1 MPLNQGLKEG
11 DVFAGYTIVRQLGS
25 GGMGE
30 VYLAQHPRLPR
41 RDALKVLPAAL
52 TSDAAYRQRFSRE
65 ADIAA
70 ELWHPHIVGIH
81 DRGEFEGQ
89 LWLSMDYVEGTD
101 AAELLRTRYPYGL
114 PTDEVF
120 EIVAAVADA
129 LDYAHL
135 RGLLHRDVKPANI
148 LLTDADPKARR
159 ILLAD
164 FGIAKE
170 VGDISGLTATN
181 MVVGTT
187 AYAAPEQLM
196 GSDIDGRADQYAL
209 GCTAFHLLTGGA
221 PYQNSNPAVVIT
233 QHLSA
238 PPPLLGERRPELAE
252 LNDVITKVL
261 AKDPE
266 DRYPSC
272 ADFAAALTGQPAAAA
287 AATVAAP
294 AAGAPTPDVTAPQ
307 PSTPAKPRRPI
318 ARPAVVLS
326 AVATV
331 VLLAVAAVV
340 GVHLLRHRPNE
351 PGNSAPAPAAPSAAA
366 PSASNAPPAASAP
379 ASSAP
384 SIQLSRY
391 ITDQSGVLAPAGRVA
406 VQQAIDR
413 LYAQRNVHLWV
424 AYVDDFAGLIPLR
437 WAEQTMGANGFGDSD
452 ALLAIASG
460 PHLFSFRVPQNFP
473 GATLANIE
481 AIRRSRIGP
490 AVRENE
496 WARAAVAAANGLET
510 LS

>member
-1 MPLNQGLKEG
+1 MPLNQGLGEG
-11 DVFAGYTIVRQLGS
+11 DVFAGYTIVRRLGS

-41 RDALKVLPAAL
+41 RDALKVLPATL
-52 TSDAAYRQRFSRE
+52 TADSDYRQRFNRE

-101 AAELLRTRYPYGL
+101 AAELLSTQFPSGL
-114 PTDEVF
+114 PKAEVF
-120 EIVAAVADA
+120 EIVSAVADA
-129 LDYAHL
+129 LDYAHQ

-148 LLTDADPKARR
+148 LLTDADPRARR

-209 GCTAFHLLTGGA
+209 GCTAFHLLTGAA

-238 PPPLLGERRPELAE
+238 PPPLIGERRPELAE

-261 AKDPE
+261 AKDPG

-272 ADFAAALTGQPAAAA
+272 SDFATALTGQPAAAVADTLAAQAASAPTTRA
-287 AATVAAP
+287 AA
-294 AAGAPTPDVTAPQ
+294 PQ
-307 PSTPAKPRRPI
+307 QSTPAKTRRRGVGP
-318 ARPAVVLS
+318 VVVVS

-331 VLLAVAAVV
+331 VLIAIAGWV
-340 GVHLLRHRPNE
+340 GVDLMRRHAHSPDGVAPTATSQPAEGAN
-351 PGNSAPAPAAPSAAA
+351 PGPSQPSSGAPAAPS
-366 PSASNAPPAASAP
+366 
-379 ASSAP
+379 
-384 SIQLSRY
+384 SIQLNRY
-391 ITDQSGVLAPAGRVA
+391 ITDPSGVLVPAGRAA
-406 VQQAIDR
+406 VEAAINR
-413 LYAQRNVHLWV
+413 LYTQRNVHLWV
-424 AYVDDFAGLIPLR
+424 AYVNDFGGLTPLR
-437 WAEQTMGANGFGDSD
+437 WAEETMRANGFGSTD
-452 ALLAIASG
+452 ALLAIAPG
-460 PHLFSFRVPQNFP
+460 QHRFSFRVPSDVP
-473 GATLANIE
+473 GVTPANLE
-481 AIRRSRIGP
+481 DIRRNRIEP
-490 AVRENE
+490 AVRESE
-496 WARAAVAAANGLET
+496 WARAAVAAVAGLES
-510 LS
+510 LG

>member
-1 MPLNQGLKEG
+1 MPLNEG
-11 DVFAGYTIVRQLGS
+11 DVFAGYTIVRRLGA

-52 TSDAAYRQRFSRE
+52 TADAEYRKRFSRE
-65 ADIAA
+65 ADLAA

-101 AAELLRTRYPYGL
+101 AAELLRTRYPSGL
-114 PTDEVF
+114 PKAEVF
-120 EIVAAVADA
+120 EIVSAVADA

-148 LLTDADPKARR
+148 LLTDADPRTRR

-187 AYAAPEQLM
+187 DYAAPEQLM

-209 GCTAFHLLTGGA
+209 GCTTFQLLTGAA

-238 PPPLLGERRPELAE
+238 PPPLIGERRPELAE

-261 AKDPE
+261 AKDPR
-266 DRYPSC
+266 DRYPTCS
-272 ADFAAALTGQPAAAA
+272 DFAAALTGKPSAAVANTLAA
-287 AATVAAP
+287 QAASAP
-294 AAGAPTPDVTAPQ
+294 TSRAGAPL
-307 PSTPAKPRRPI
+307 STPAKAWRLS
-318 ARPAVVLS
+318 PAVLVS
-326 AVATV
+326 AVVTV
-331 VLLAVAAVV
+331 VLLAVAGVV
-340 GVHLLRHRPNE
+340 GVDLMRRHAHLPGSPPTAASPPTDGAGPAPSQ
-351 PGNSAPAPAAPSAAA
+351 PGNG
-366 PSASNAPPAASAP
+366 AP
-379 ASSAP
+379 ASPP
-384 SIQLSRY
+384 SIQLTRY
-391 ITDQSGVLAPAGRVA
+391 ITDPSGVLAPAGRAA
-406 VQQAIDR
+406 VEAAINR
-413 LYAQRNVHLWV
+413 LYSQRNVHLWV
-424 AYVDDFAGLIPLR
+424 AYVDDFAGLTPLR
-437 WAEQTMGANGFGDSD
+437 WAENTMRANGFSNTD
-452 ALLAIASG
+452 ALLAVATG
-460 PHLFSFRVPQNFP
+460 GHRFSFRVPSDFP
-473 GATLANIE
+473 TATPATVE
-481 AIRRSRIGP
+481 SIRRNRIEP

-496 WARAAVAAANGLET
+496 WARAAVGAANGLE
-510 LS
+510 SIG